1 MLLAHFWQGT
11 LTEFR
16 QKTFPLIQQKLGYA
30 DVSKPLGP
38 QTAKLKRL
46 RENAVNVAADRSSRL
61 VRWRNSHAR
70 TYQIRCSCSCPPAS
84 VPGLSRSR
92 RGRSRCCRRR
102 CSWCCCGGPVGAA
115 VGAGVG
121 GATGDAASGPDQ
133 KNVVIEN
140 RDVGTTGSTG
150 CSTTTKQT
158 TDATGTTTKQKTE
171 C

>member
-1 MLLAHFWQGT
+1 MKYAVLATALLLPSIALANPG
-11 LTEFR
+11 
-16 QKTFPLIQQKLGYA
+16 GA
-30 DVSKPLGP
+30 AAG
-38 QTAKLKRL
+38 AAAGG
-46 RENAVNVAADRSSRL
+46 AV
-61 VRWRNSHAR
+61 
-70 TYQIRCSCSCPPAS
+70 
-84 VPGLSRSR
+84 G
-92 RGRSRCCRRR
+92 
-102 CSWCCCGGPVGAA
+102 A

-158 TDATGTTTKQKTE
+158 TDAAGTTTKQRTE

>member
-1 MLLAHFWQGT
+1 MRVEMKYAVLATAFLLPSIA
-11 LTEFR
+11 
-16 QKTFPLIQQKLGYA
+16 IA
-30 DVSKPLGP
+30 DPGG
-38 QTAKLKRL
+38 AAAGAAAGGAAG
-46 RENAVNVAADRSSRL
+46 AVV
-61 VRWRNSHAR
+61 
-70 TYQIRCSCSCPPAS
+70 
-84 VPGLSRSR
+84 
-92 RGRSRCCRRR
+92 
-102 CSWCCCGGPVGAA
+102 GGPVGAA

-158 TDATGTTTKQKTE
+158 SDATGTTTKQQTN

>member
-1 MLLAHFWQGT
+1 MRAHVRYAALAAALLLPSLAS
-11 LTEFR
+11 
-16 QKTFPLIQQKLGYA
+16 A
-30 DVSKPLGP
+30 DPGG
-38 QTAKLKRL
+38 
-46 RENAVNVAADRSSRL
+46 AA
-61 VRWRNSHAR
+61 AG
-70 TYQIRCSCSCPPAS
+70 AAA
-84 VPGLSRSR
+84 
-92 RGRSRCCRRR
+92 
-102 CSWCCCGGPVGAA
+102 GGAVGAA

>member
-1 MLLAHFWQGT
+1 MRVEMKYAVLATAFLLPSIA
-11 LTEFR
+11 
-16 QKTFPLIQQKLGYA
+16 IA
-30 DVSKPLGP
+30 DPGG
-38 QTAKLKRL
+38 AAAGAAAGGAAG
-46 RENAVNVAADRSSRL
+46 AVV
-61 VRWRNSHAR
+61 
-70 TYQIRCSCSCPPAS
+70 
-84 VPGLSRSR
+84 
-92 RGRSRCCRRR
+92 
-102 CSWCCCGGPVGAA
+102 GGPVGAA

-158 TDATGTTTKQKTE
+158 TDAAGTTTKQKTE